1 MTKYLANQ
9 NGDWW
14 TVTDTDDSHLFF
26 IDTEDPKLQ
35 DALKDWGYVDGEWND
50 KLERFIW
57 EHGKVVHVDEV

>member
-14 TVTDTDDSHLFF
+14 IVDDTEDSHLFF

-35 DALKDWGYVDGEWND
+35 ESLREWGYEDGEYND
-50 KLERFIW
+50 KLEKYIW
-57 EHGKVVHVDEV
+57 QHGTVVYVDGI

>member
-35 DALKDWGYVDGEWND
+35 DALKDWGYVDGEWNG